1 MYCQHCGA
9 QIQDG
14 SAFCSVCGYRQQT
27 VQQPQRQEAPS
38 YQQAQPNYQQA
49 AYQQTAYQ
57 QTAYQQPM
65 PGMKWHKFLAYFALW
80 LGALSNLAT
89 GINYL
94 SGYYSIEKLYGG
106 FAIVLAVLGVMTAV
120 KLIKYKA
127 DAPKMLNTLLMLS
140 LIGSLAFTLWASGV
154 FDGYGIDFGDR
165 DTVAALTSFV
175 ISLVFILINKS
186 YYNKRAYLFTR

>member
-1 MYCQHCGA
+1 MFCQYCGA
-9 QIQDG
+9 QIPDG
-14 SAFCSVCGYRQQT
+14 SAFCNACGRRQQ
-27 VQQPQRQEAPS
+27 VVQQPQQPQQPQRQQAP
-38 YQQAQPNYQQA
+38 
-49 AYQQTAYQ
+49 
-57 QTAYQQPM
+57 AYQQPVYQQPAYQQSM
-65 PGMKWHKFLAYFALW
+65 PGMKWHKFICYFARW
-80 LGALSNLAT
+80 LSALMNLGT
-89 GINYL
+89 GITYMSNYY
-94 SGYYSIEKLYGG
+94 GVAKIYGG
-106 FAIVLAVLGVMTAV
+106 FAIVIAVRCIITAV
-120 KLIKYKA
+120 ELVKYKA